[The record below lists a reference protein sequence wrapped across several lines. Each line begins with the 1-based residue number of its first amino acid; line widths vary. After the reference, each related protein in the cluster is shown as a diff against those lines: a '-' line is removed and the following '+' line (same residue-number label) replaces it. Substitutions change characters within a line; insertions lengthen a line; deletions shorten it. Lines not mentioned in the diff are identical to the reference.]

1 MIPRHHA
8 VRAAAIAAAAVALLA
23 ASLVSAAQQ
32 PQSGPKPEPQP
43 ISVPANAP
51 PTIDARPWPRRF
63 TVDATEFLLYRP
75 QLDSWSADK
84 LAARAVMAVKTG
96 TEKNADGKDVDRMT

>member
-1 MIPRHHA
+1 PPRPF
-8 VRAAAIAAAAVALLA
+8 RAGPPPPKQSPPAPAPQA
-23 ASLVSAAQQ
+23 Q
-32 PQSGPKPEPQP
+32 PQD
-43 ISVPANAP
+43 ISLPADAP
-51 PTIDARPWPRRF
+51 PTIDARPWPRHY

-96 TEKNADGKDVDRMT
+96 TEKDKDGKDVDRMTYGVLWLSART